1 MKIVNKCNN
10 TYHSTI
16 KLEPV
21 DVKSSIYIDSSQEIN
36 YQYHK
41 RKIGDIIR
49 ISKYKNIS
57 AESYVPNSSV
67 WD

>member
-36 YQYHK
+36 YQYRK

-57 AESYVPNSSV
+57 AEGYVPNSSV
-67 WD
+67 CD